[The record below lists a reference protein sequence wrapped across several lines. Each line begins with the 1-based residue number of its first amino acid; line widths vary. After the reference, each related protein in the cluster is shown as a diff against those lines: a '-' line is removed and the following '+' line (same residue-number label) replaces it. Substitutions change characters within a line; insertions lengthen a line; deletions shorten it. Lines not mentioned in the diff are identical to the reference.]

1 MALGIKQDRSRRRR
15 MRALPTVVLSAALVG
30 IVLCVLSI
38 TFLANT
44 VQREVE
50 ALAVANSDTTQWS
63 LVQSEVELLALQVA
77 IHDAEHQLVPN
88 LAEVRRRF
96 DIVYSRIR
104 LIAESNQFA
113 NLRNSPEAAES
124 LALLSAF
131 LDRHTPSIDGPDDAL
146 VAHLPDL
153 SRDVEALRA
162 TGRDFSLLGVRFYAA
177 DSDAK
182 RESVAR
188 TLASIGYFTLAL
200 VLALLGGIAILMAM
214 FRRSIRSERVAG
226 DARNRLEEVIATSLD
241 GIIATDIDGRVIEYN
256 GAAERVFGYARA
268 EAIGQDM
275 ADLVVPEH
283 MRAAHNAGMKR
294 YRKTGERH
302 VVGKGLIR
310 MEARRKD
317 GTIFPVELSL
327 SSATFGG
334 REIFVSFLRDISD
347 RVASEQELILAR
359 DRAVAGELAKAQLLA
374 VMSHEMRTPLNG
386 ILGTIELLQD
396 STLSAKQ
403 ERFIAAM
410 KTSASLLLHHVNGVL
425 SMSRAEAGQ
434 LDLQETEIDPAGLLQ
449 ELVESQRH
457 MIEANGNQIKCNTS
471 SAPDQILVDP
481 LRLRQV
487 ILNLVGNANK
497 FTRHGEILVECDT
510 IADSQQ
516 VEFRVIDTG
525 IGIAESD
532 HERIFDEFQ
541 TLDTSYSRQAAGTGL
556 GLAISR
562 RFVEAMG
569 GEIGVDSEPG
579 EGSLFWVRLPIGSHV
594 QPDLKDDAAGT
605 LTPAP
610 SDPVTPLQPMRV
622 LLVEDNQINRL
633 VAREML
639 QKAGHQVIEAH
650 DGREGVHLANMQAF
664 DVILMDVSMPELDGV
679 AATRIVRGTEGPNHA
694 TPIIALTA
702 HALPEDTRRF
712 LAAGINDILLKPLSM
727 STLQRAL
734 ARANHA
740 PPVADTASSSISTVF
755 ADLSEQL
762 GPAKAAQLLTA
773 FRTEAEALVNRTTS
787 ASWAA
792 EPDVARAQAVHK
804 LAGSASVLGATHL
817 RTCLQALEDN
827 YRSGQTTAAETRLLD
842 LAQIWAATRK
852 EIERLA
858 RVAPSDQGRPIS
870 DSAAPSAN

>member
-1 MALGIKQDRSRRRR
+1 MALGIQQDRSRRRR
-15 MRALPTVVLSAALVG
+15 LRALPTVVLSAALVG
-30 IVLCVLSI
+30 IVLCVLAIS
-38 TFLANT
+38 FLANT

-77 IHDAEHQLVPN
+77 IHDAEHQSVPN

-124 LALLSAF
+124 LALLNAF
-131 LDRHTPSIDGPDDAL
+131 LDRHTPSIDGPDDA
-146 VAHLPDL
+146 LPDL

-188 TLASIGYFTLAL
+188 TLASIGYLTLAL

-562 RFVEAMG
+562 RFVKAMG

-579 EGSLFWVRLPIGSHV
+579 EGSLFWVRLPIGAHV
-594 QPDLKDDAAGT
+594 EPDLRDDDAGT

-639 QKAGHQVIEAH
+639 QKAGHQVVEAH

-852 EIERLA
+852 EIEHLA